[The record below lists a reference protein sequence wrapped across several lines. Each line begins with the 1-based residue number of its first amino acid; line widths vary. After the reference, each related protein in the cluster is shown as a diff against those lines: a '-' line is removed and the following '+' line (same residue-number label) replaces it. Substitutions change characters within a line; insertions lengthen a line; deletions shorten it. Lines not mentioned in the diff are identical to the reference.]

1 MEALE
6 NIQVVIAIVAT
17 LIATAIGIAN
27 FQRNRSKLRVDFLT
41 SVSKDTNDIKITV
54 TNVGAK
60 DVTVVAIGFA
70 VFESEESVL
79 PWSKRRRRKVA
90 RRYSKLGTEL
100 LDDGTTHDEIILL
113 KPTETKAVSIPS
125 DFVAGWVEGGEAAWP
140 YAEDSVSRD
149 VYAERP
155 AHVNRDA

>member
-113 KPTETKAVSIPS
+113 KPTETKAV
-125 DFVAGWVEGGEAAWP
+125 
-140 YAEDSVSRD
+140 
-149 VYAERP
+149 
-155 AHVNRDA
+155 